1 MSYYSERDS
10 HIRDEVKVVLYLTN
24 YVTTTELEHTTG
36 IVTSNLAAK
45 RFYCFESWSWSTK
58 Y

>member
-10 HIRDEVKVVLYLTN
+10 HSRDKVKVILDLTN
-24 YVTTTELEHTTG
+24 YVTTTKLEHTTG

-45 RFYCFESWSWSTK
+45 RFYCFESWSW
-58 Y
+58 